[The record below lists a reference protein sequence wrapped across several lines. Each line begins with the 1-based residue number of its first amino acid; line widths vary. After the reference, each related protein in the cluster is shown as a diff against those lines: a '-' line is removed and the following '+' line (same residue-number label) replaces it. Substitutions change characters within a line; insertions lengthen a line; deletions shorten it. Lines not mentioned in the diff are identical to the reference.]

1 MLKSHCTI
9 ILTALLGASLALTG
23 CSPEQ
28 VAFSEA
34 TSGNFGDRT
43 APTNIIPA
51 EISRTR
57 TATISAIGDVLIHG
71 TVYKDAQTE
80 NGYDFTPMFEKVQPF
95 LSQSDITI
103 ANSESIIGGSE
114 IGVSTY
120 PSFNSPYEVA
130 DAMKNAGIDIVSMA
144 NNHTLDRGVKAI
156 ENAVTYWHSIGI
168 KHSGAYLSAAQQ
180 KEITTI
186 TKNDITFSFL
196 SFTYGTNGILT
207 PAGKDYLVK
216 RIDKNEIRE
225 DLADAKAVS
234 DVVVLSLHFGLEYE
248 AMPNTEQIDLAQF
261 SADNGADIII
271 GHHPHVLQPA
281 EWLDTT
287 DGRKAFVVYSLGNFL
302 SGQNVQERKIGGIV
316 HLDVEKT
323 ENVDGPTISIK
334 NPAFTPTFVR
344 NTNERDFEVD
354 LLKNVDTTW
363 NDEAKKHMSTWIP
376 DMKFIE

>member
-1 MLKSHCTI
+1 MKSRYLISITI
-9 ILTALLGASLALTG
+9 LLIANMALAG
-23 CSPEQ
+23 CVADQ
-28 VAFSEA
+28 VAFSESA
-34 TSGNFGDRT
+34 SSNFGDRT
-43 APTNIIPA
+43 APADVVPA
-51 EISRTR
+51 EIKRVHTVSL
-57 TATISAIGDVLIHG
+57 SAIGDVLIHA
-71 TVYKDAQTE
+71 TVYNDAQTE
-80 NGYDFTPMFEKVQPF
+80 NGYDFNPMFEKVQPF
-95 LSQSDITI
+95 LSRSDITI
-103 ANSESIIGGSE
+103 ANSESIIGGSD

-168 KHSGAYLSAAQQ
+168 KHSGAYLSAAEQ

-225 DLADAKAVS
+225 DLAEAKAVS
-234 DVVVLSLHFGLEYE
+234 DVVVLSLHFGVEYE
-248 AMPNTEQIDLAQF
+248 AMPNAEQIDLAQF

-281 EWLDTT
+281 DWLDTA

-323 ENVDGPTISIK
+323 ENVDGTTFAIK
-334 NPAFTPTFVR
+334 NPAFTPTYVR

-354 LLKNVDTTW
+354 LLKNVDSNW